1 MTSSIAAARGS
12 PSDDPASKVP
22 CSSRRAAKMRRP
34 LSELAVIA
42 PSMMMPATGTID
54 APVNGTA
61 PEAKISE
68 SVGTTPEAMDTPTY
82 RH

>member
-1 MTSSIAAARGS
+1 
-12 PSDDPASKVP
+12 
-22 CSSRRAAKMRRP
+22 MRRP